1 MEETSGPRVREK
13 ADWVGNPVGEY
24 TSKGPGD
31 NVGAGR
37 KEKYRAWKLGGA
49 RAYTIAVN
57 SNKSKC
63 HGRLREVGQCGWVRE
78 GRGEREMR
86 SRRRQYLCA
95 HRPLHLSVRHLLRS
109 KEPKRRRESGPL
121 RGGTAPRGLLAKQ
134 GLIWQMHLGG
144 R

>member
-1 MEETSGPRVREK
+1 MEEASGPRVRERT
-13 ADWVGNPVGEY
+13 DWVGNPVGEY

-63 HGRLREVGQCGWVRE
+63 HEWLRKVEQCGWVRE
-78 GRGEREMR
+78 GRGEREMI
-86 SRRRQYLCA
+86 SRRRQYLCV
-95 HRPLHLSVRHLLRS
+95 HRPVHLSVRRLLRS
-109 KEPKRRRESGPL
+109 IVPKRRRESGPL
-121 RGGTAPRGLLAKQ
+121 RDGRAPRDQLAKQ